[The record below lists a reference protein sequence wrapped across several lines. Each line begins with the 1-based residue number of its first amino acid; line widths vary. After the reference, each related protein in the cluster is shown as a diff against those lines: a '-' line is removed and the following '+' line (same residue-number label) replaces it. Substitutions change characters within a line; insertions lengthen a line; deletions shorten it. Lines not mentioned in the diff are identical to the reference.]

1 MIIIDAYNGQSI
13 PEELL
18 TQEFFEGIHALTPE
32 LMINVITD
40 RTMESNFSQ

>member
-1 MIIIDAYNGQSI
+1 MIIIDAYNGASI

-18 TQEFFEGIHALTPE
+18 TKEFFEGIHALTPK

-40 RTMESNFSQ
+40 RPMESDFSQ